1 MSRSGTVHCM
11 DERAIRVGLIGHG
24 AIGSVIA
31 DGLAAG
37 TVDGAV
43 LGGVLDPL
51 APREGHVVASVEE
64 LLDTADLVV
73 EAAGHSAL
81 ASCAP
86 PVRMA
91 GTDLLVVSVGA
102 LADDELRAA
111 VTAPAPGRVLL
122 TTGAIGGFDTLRAA
136 MLLGHLETVSITSTK
151 PARNLIRDWMT
162 SETLDALTAGRE
174 SVVVFEGTAREAA
187 RRFPESA
194 NVCATLALAT
204 VGLDATAARLV
215 GDPAATTVRHVVA
228 AEGAAGR
235 YEFSFENHPSPAN
248 PKTSA
253 ITPYAVLRA
262 LGDLTNLAWS
272 FV

>member
-1 MSRSGTVHCM
+1 M
-11 DERAIRVGLIGHG
+11 DEPALRVGLIGHG

-31 DGLAAG
+31 DALAARR
-37 TVDGAV
+37 VDGAA
-43 LGGVLDPL
+43 LGGVLDPV
-51 APREGHVVASVEE
+51 APREGHGVASVEE
-64 LLDTADLVV
+64 LLNTADLVI

-81 ASCAP
+81 ASYAP
-86 PVRMA
+86 TVRAA
-91 GTDLLVVSVGA
+91 GADLLVVSVGA
-102 LADDELRAA
+102 LADDELRAV

-136 MLLGHLETVSITSTK
+136 MLAGRLDMVSITSTK
-151 PARNLIRDWMT
+151 PARNLVRDWMT
-162 SETLDALTAGRE
+162 PEMVDVLTAGSE
-174 SVVVFEGTAREAA
+174 PVVAFEGTAREAA

-235 YEFSFENHPSPAN
+235 YEFSFENRPSPAN

-253 ITPYAVLRA
+253 ITPYSVLRA
-262 LGDLTNLAWS
+262 LGDLTNLTWS